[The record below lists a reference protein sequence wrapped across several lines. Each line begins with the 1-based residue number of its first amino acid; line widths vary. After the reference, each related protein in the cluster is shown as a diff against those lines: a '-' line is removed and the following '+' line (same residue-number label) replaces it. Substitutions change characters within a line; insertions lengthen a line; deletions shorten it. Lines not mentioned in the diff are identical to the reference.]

1 MAIIVQIVAA
11 DDAKAW
17 NLLQRHSPGM
27 VLPDRTYVLN
37 EDAVKVL
44 REAGVRFAEL
54 SRAAGH
60 PRVKGALA
68 GERV

>member
-27 VLPDRTYVLN
+27 ALPNRTYVVN
-37 EDAVKVL
+37 DDAIKIL
-44 REAGVRFAEL
+44 REAGVRFTEL
-54 SRAAGH
+54 SRGAGQ